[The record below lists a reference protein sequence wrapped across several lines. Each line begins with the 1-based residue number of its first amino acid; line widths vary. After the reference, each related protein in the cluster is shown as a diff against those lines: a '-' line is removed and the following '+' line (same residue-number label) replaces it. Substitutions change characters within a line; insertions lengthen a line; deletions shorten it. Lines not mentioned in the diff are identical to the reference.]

1 MRIYLGDLELPVTPE
16 RFEVFTE
23 GAWEKADLCDL
34 GEINFFKPPK
44 LRLFKFGGF
53 FPGDDYSFVTAN
65 RRSSPDTYITSLDR
79 LAAAKEPFRLVVTEG
94 PRPFSVLV
102 TIETFHWR
110 LQAGEDKDI
119 YFELEL
125 REYRDFGKA
134 AVVVAAPYGPTAAS
148 SSSAGSSAASASKNP
163 AAPSIYTV
171 QKGDTLWA
179 IAKKFLGD
187 GTRYP
192 ELASLNNISNPNLIF
207 PGQQIRIP

>member
-34 GEINFFKPPK
+34 GEINLFKPPK

-94 PRPFSVLV
+94 PCPFSVLV

-110 LQAGEDKDI
+110 LQV
-119 YFELEL
+119 
-125 REYRDFGKA
+125 R
-134 AVVVAAPYGPTAAS
+134 
-148 SSSAGSSAASASKNP
+148 
-163 AAPSIYTV
+163 
-171 QKGDTLWA
+171 
-179 IAKKFLGD
+179 
-187 GTRYP
+187 
-192 ELASLNNISNPNLIF
+192 
-207 PGQQIRIP
+207 IRISILSWNSGNIGISARLQSLSLPLMDPLLLLPLLLALLLLLPPRIPLHLLSTLSKKATPFGLSQKNFWATAPVIRNWLPLIIFQIQT